1 MSDPANDPY
10 GEPEFQNG
18 SSGTSNTIKI
28 AAAVA
33 GIALLGFI
41 ALLAMGNEVSNGP
54 NTDVV
59 GKAAPLLE
67 GASYT
72 GQAYSLEEV
81 LTVNRSGISA
91 ADQTWTVVNFF
102 ASWCTGCIVE
112 HPDLVDFDG
121 RSGPCTTELVGV
133 AINDRPSDVAK
144 FFGDRGGD
152 WPVLVG
158 DGSTTAIVGY
168 GVTAPPETVVIGPSG
183 VVAQK
188 WIGSVTT
195 EQLEGFFAQMDCT
208 A

>member
-1 MSDPANDPY
+1 MTEDRHD
-10 GEPEFQNG
+10 ELEFQAAG
-18 SSGTSNTIKI
+18 SGTSNTIKI
-28 AAAVA
+28 AAAVV

-41 ALLAMGNEVSNGP
+41 ALLAMGDEVTNGA
-54 NTDVV
+54 NLDVV
-59 GKAAPLLE
+59 GQAAPVLE

-72 GQAYSLEEV
+72 GQEYSLEEV
-81 LTVNRSGISA
+81 LTKNRSGISA

-112 HPDLVDFDG
+112 HPDLVAFEG

-158 DGSTTAIVGY
+158 EGSTTAIVGY
-168 GVTAPPETVVIGPSG
+168 GVTAPPETVVIGPNG
-183 VVAQK
+183 VVTQK

-195 EQLEGFFAQMDCT
+195 EQLEGFFAQVGCNP
-208 A
+208 